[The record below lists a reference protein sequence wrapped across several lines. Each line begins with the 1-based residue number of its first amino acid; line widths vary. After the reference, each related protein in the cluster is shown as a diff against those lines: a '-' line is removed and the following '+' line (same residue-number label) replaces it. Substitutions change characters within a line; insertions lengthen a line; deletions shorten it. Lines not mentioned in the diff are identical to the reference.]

1 MSLCSFILGVRAHC
15 KTMDIDSRLIRTY
28 EFEENVI
35 KIIFDPTVRI
45 IRSDP
50 TMSPM
55 TLFSNIGGCVGLT
68 LGYSILQMVEKVELF
83 LQY

>member
-1 MSLCSFILGVRAHC
+1 
-15 KTMDIDSRLIRTY
+15 MDIDSRLIRTY

-55 TLFSNIGGCVGLT
+55 TLFSNIGGCLGLT
-68 LGYSILQMVEKVELF
+68 LGYSILQMVEKVEIF
-83 LQY
+83 LQYWLKAVMIKIRILEED